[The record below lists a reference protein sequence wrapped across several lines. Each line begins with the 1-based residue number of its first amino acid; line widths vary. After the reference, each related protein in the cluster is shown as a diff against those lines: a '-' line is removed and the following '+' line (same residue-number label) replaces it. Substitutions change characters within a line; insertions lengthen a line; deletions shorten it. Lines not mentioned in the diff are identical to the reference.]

1 MQTETDFNIR
11 MAAFDWLSDMTTRY
25 GDVLPR
31 SLLQQG
37 FEYHGQR
44 IPLVSPQ
51 GIFKPRMMTLP
62 LSIATTPKGP
72 YHDVF
77 GQDGLLE
84 YRYRGT
90 ESNQTDNVGLRK
102 ACYRQTPLIYFHGLV
117 PGKYLALWPVY
128 IVGDDPRT
136 LTFRVAVDDTKT
148 IKQERTDISSIDDET
163 TIRREYITST
173 VRVRLDQ
180 RSFREKV
187 LSAYR
192 SQCSLCRL
200 KHSEL
205 LDAAHIIP
213 DSEPSGE
220 PRIAN
225 GIALCKLHH
234 AAFDSM
240 FIGIAP
246 DFSVHIRKD
255 ILDEIDGPML
265 RYGLQQMQGRKL
277 ILPASK
283 ANWPDRDALE
293 WRFNRFFSAE

>member
-11 MAAFDWLSDMTTRY
+11 MAAFLWLSDMTTRY

-31 SLLQQG
+31 LLLQQG
-37 FEYHGQR
+37 FDYHGHR

-51 GIFKPRMMTLP
+51 GIFKPRMMALP
-62 LSIATTPKGP
+62 LSITTTPKGP
-72 YHDVF
+72 YQDVF
-77 GQDGLLE
+77 GRDGLLE

-90 ESNQTDNVGLRK
+90 DPYHTDNVGLK
-102 ACYRQTPLIYFHGLV
+102 KVYSLQIPLIYFHGLV

-136 LTFRVAVDDTKT
+136 LTFRVAVDDTQS
-148 IKQERTDISSIDDET
+148 IKPDHVDISSMDDET
-163 TIRREYITST
+163 MIRREYITAT
-173 VRVRLDQ
+173 VRVRLHQ

-187 LSAYR
+187 ITAYQ

-200 KHSEL
+200 KHEEL

-213 DSEPSGE
+213 DAAPTGE
-220 PRIAN
+220 PRVTN

-234 AAFDSM
+234 AAFDRM

-255 ILDEIDGPML
+255 ILDEHDGPML
-265 RYGLQQMQGRKL
+265 RYGLQLMQGTKL
-277 ILPASK
+277 ILPTSK

-293 WRFNRFFSAE
+293 WRFKQFISAK